1 MDDHAITSAT
11 SKNKR
16 IEKISK
22 PISDL
27 QVQQHSV
34 QYHDITSNNED

>member
-1 MDDHAITSAT
+1 MTMQLPVLHRKT
-11 SKNKR
+11 KEL
-16 IEKISK
+16 EKISK

>member
-22 PISDL
+22 PISD
-27 QVQQHSV
+27 QQHSV